1 VDFRPVVGG
10 SLFLF
15 PAVGQRSFTRAKEN
29 PMRMR
34 QVGLRAAAGVLA
46 ILMWA
51 IPVFAVDILDDPLQ
65 IDERAA
71 QLLQASNS
79 LCWEMHRYH
88 QQQPDY
94 RASYRAAKEIWSRA
108 GELRDGLRAGP
119 VETETL
125 VQQMTQMNETFVQLE
140 KSLSKWG
147 DGDRSL
153 TPLDEGR
160 GPRTVETPGV
170 GVDIP
175 FIGVRVGGPRYVV
188 TDDRPPQ
195 LERRRLH
202 PNSRGSRRSLE
213 RELAAVKVAL
223 SYLLE
228 DAGVTIEPTPAQPG
242 AGAATGPVPEPPQPG
257 PTSGDPVKI
266 VPPSAKKSGTTPVRK

>member
-1 VDFRPVVGG
+1 
-10 SLFLF
+10 
-15 PAVGQRSFTRAKEN
+15 
-29 PMRMR
+29 MRMR
-34 QVGLRAAAGVLA
+34 QAAIRAAMAAGGVLA
-46 ILMWA
+46 ILMSA
-51 IPVFAVDILDDPLQ
+51 LPVRAVDIIDDPIQ

-71 QLLQASNS
+71 QVLNASNI

-94 RASYRAAKEIWSRA
+94 RASYRAAKEVWSRA
-108 GELRDGLRAGP
+108 GELRDALRAGP

-175 FIGVRVGGPRYVV
+175 FIGVRMGGPR
-188 TDDRPPQ
+188 
-195 LERRRLH
+195 
-202 PNSRGSRRSLE
+202 
-213 RELAAVKVAL
+213 
-223 SYLLE
+223 
-228 DAGVTIEPTPAQPG
+228 
-242 AGAATGPVPEPPQPG
+242 
-257 PTSGDPVKI
+257 
-266 VPPSAKKSGTTPVRK
+266 